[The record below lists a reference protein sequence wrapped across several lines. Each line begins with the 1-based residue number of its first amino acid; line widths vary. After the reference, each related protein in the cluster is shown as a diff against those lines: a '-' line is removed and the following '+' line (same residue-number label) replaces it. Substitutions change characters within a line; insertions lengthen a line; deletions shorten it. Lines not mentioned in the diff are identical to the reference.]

1 MPVITTLIVFG
12 LVTYYLYQ
20 KRPTFAGKEV
30 DYSFGDPTLQKI
42 KSKLEEQ
49 EYTSAEFLINQLD
62 ADDLRQA
69 IDHVTLNG
77 DSNILFD
84 WKEAL
89 PDSQL
94 ANLFLGVYYIHQASL
109 DRGNLPPE
117 SLSAEQEELFFENS
131 DKAKVLL
138 EKIESDPE
146 LKAEAYA
153 QLLRIAGTTGDFK
166 NTDIYF
172 DKCLALNPNHLW
184 AHIEYAENI
193 QPKWGGNLEIIEK
206 FIDDLTDDP
215 LVNQTVY
222 LKMVWDSVLANEN
235 LFGGSMKDLKQQA
248 KALLFEIDAELNNHP
263 PSSIQKYVLYN
274 YMTVVSEEFGIRA
287 LNQKYNKMMEGNFT
301 LYPFGIMR

>member
-1 MPVITTLIVFG
+1 MPTITIIILFG
-12 LVTYYLYQ
+12 LVAYYFYQ
-20 KRPTFAGKEV
+20 KRTPFSGKKV
-30 DYSFGDPTLQKI
+30 DYSFGEANLQKI

-49 EYTSAEFLINQLD
+49 EFTSAEFLIYELD
-62 ADDLRQA
+62 PDELRQV

-77 DSNILFD
+77 VGKTILD

-89 PDSQL
+89 PNSQL
-94 ANLFLGVYYIHQASL
+94 ANLFLGVFYIHQASL
-109 DRGNLPPE
+109 NRGNSPLDALPPE
-117 SLSAEQEELFFENS
+117 QKKLFFEYS
-131 DKAKVLL
+131 DKAKDLL
-138 EKIESDPE
+138 EKVDSDDE
-146 LKAEAYA
+146 LKTEAYA
-153 QLLRIAGTTGDFK
+153 QLLRIAGTTGDFESA
-166 NTDIYF
+166 NVYF
-172 DKCLALNPNHLW
+172 DKCLKLNPNHLW

-235 LFGGSMKDLKQQA
+235 LFGGTMQDLKQQA
-248 KALLFEIDAELNNHP
+248 KALLFEIDAEVNNHP

-287 LNQKYNKMMEGNFT
+287 LNQKYNKMMDGNFT
-301 LYPFGIMR
+301 LYPFGIMH

>member
-1 MPVITTLIVFG
+1 MPLITTLIIFG

-20 KRPTFAGKEV
+20 KRQTFAGAKV
-30 DYSFGDPTLQKI
+30 DYSFGDPALQKI
-42 KSKLEEQ
+42 KSKLEEE
-49 EYTSAEFLINQLD
+49 EYTSAEFLIKQLD

-69 IDHVTLNG
+69 IDHVSLNG
-77 DSNILFD
+77 IGKTILD

-109 DRGNLPPE
+109 NRGNLPLDA
-117 SLSAEQEELFFENS
+117 LSTEQEELFFEYS
-131 DKAKVLL
+131 DQAKDLL
-138 EKIESDPE
+138 ENIDSDDE
-146 LKAEAYA
+146 LEAEAYA

-166 NTDIYF
+166 NADIYF

-206 FIDDLTDDP
+206 FIDGLTNDP

-222 LKMVWDSVLANEN
+222 LKVVWDSVLANEN
-235 LFGGSMKDLKQQA
+235 LFGGSMQDLKDQA

-274 YMTVVSEEFGIRA
+274 YMTVVSEEFGIKA
-287 LNQKYNKMMEGNFT
+287 LNQKYNKMMGGNFT
-301 LYPFGIMR
+301 LYPFGIMS

>member
-1 MPVITTLIVFG
+1 MPIIITIILFG
-12 LVTYYLYQ
+12 LVAYYLYQ
-20 KRPTFAGKEV
+20 KRSTFVGQEV
-30 DYSFGDPTLQKI
+30 DYSFGDSNLQKI

-49 EYTSAEFLINQLD
+49 EYTSAEFLIHQLD
-62 ADDLRQA
+62 AGELRQA

-77 DSNILFD
+77 VEKTLLD

-109 DRGNLPPE
+109 NRGNLPLDA
-117 SLSAEQEELFFENS
+117 LSPKQEELFFECS
-131 DKAKVLL
+131 DKAKDLL
-138 EKIESDPE
+138 EKIDADDEF
-146 LKAEAYA
+146 KAEAYA
-153 QLLRIAGTTGDFK
+153 QLLRVSGTNGDFK
-166 NTDIYF
+166 NADFYF
-172 DKCLALNPNHLW
+172 DKCLEISPNHLW

-193 QPKWGGNLEIIEK
+193 QPKWGGNLEIIGK

-235 LFGGSMKDLKQQA
+235 LFGGSMQDLKQQA
-248 KALLFEIDAELNNHP
+248 KSLLFEIDAELNNHP

-274 YMTVVSEEFGIRA
+274 YMTVVSEEFGIKT
-287 LNQKYNKMMEGNFT
+287 LNQKYNKMMGGNFT
-301 LYPFGIMR
+301 LYPFGIMH

>member
-1 MPVITTLIVFG
+1 MPIITTLILIG

-20 KRPTFAGKEV
+20 KRPSFAGKKV
-30 DYSFGDPTLQKI
+30 DYSFGNPALQKI

-62 ADDLRQA
+62 TDNLHQV

-77 DSNILFD
+77 DGKTILD

-94 ANLFLGVYYIHQASL
+94 ANLFLGVFYIHEASL
-109 DRGNLPPE
+109 NRGNSPLEALP
-117 SLSAEQEELFFENS
+117 AKQEELFFENS
-131 DKAKVLL
+131 EKAKKLL
-138 EKIESDPE
+138 KKIDADPE
-146 LKAEAYA
+146 MKAEAYA
-153 QLLRIAGTTGDFK
+153 QLLRIAMTTGDFESA
-166 NTDIYF
+166 DIYF
-172 DKCLALNPNHLW
+172 EKCLALNPNHLW

-206 FIDDLTDDP
+206 FIDDLTDEP

-235 LFGGSMKDLKQQA
+235 LFGGSMQDLKQQA

-287 LNQKYNKMMEGNFT
+287 INQKYNKMMEGNFT

>member
-1 MPVITTLIVFG
+1 MPVVITLTIFG

-20 KRPTFAGKEV
+20 KRQTFAGQKV
-30 DYSFGDPTLQKI
+30 DYSFGDPAIQKI

-62 ADDLRQA
+62 VDNLRQA

-77 DSNILFD
+77 IGKTILD

-89 PDSQL
+89 PNSQL

-109 DRGNLPPE
+109 NRGNLPLDA
-117 SLSAEQEELFFENS
+117 LSTKQEELFFEYS
-131 DKAKVLL
+131 DEAKDLL
-138 EKIESDPE
+138 GNIDSDDE

-166 NTDIYF
+166 SADIYF
-172 DKCLALNPNHLW
+172 EKCLALNPNHLW

-235 LFGGSMKDLKQQA
+235 LFGGSMKDLKEQA

-274 YMTVVSEEFGIRA
+274 YMTVVSEEFGIKA
-287 LNQKYNKMMEGNFT
+287 LNQKYNKMMGGNFT
-301 LYPFGIMR
+301 LYPFGIMH

>member
-1 MPVITTLIVFG
+1 MPIITTIILFG

-30 DYSFGDPTLQKI
+30 DYSFGDPTVQKI
-42 KSKLEEQ
+42 KSKLEEL

-77 DSNILFD
+77 NEKTILD

-89 PDSQL
+89 PNSQL

-109 DRGNLPPE
+109 NRGNLPMEELP
-117 SLSAEQEELFFENS
+117 AKQEELFFENS
-131 DKAKVLL
+131 EMAKDLL
-138 EKIESDPE
+138 GKIDEDPE
-146 LKAEAYA
+146 LKAEAYS

-166 NTDIYF
+166 SADIYF

-193 QPKWGGNLEIIEK
+193 QPKWGGNLEVIEK
-206 FIDDLTDDP
+206 FIDGLTDDP

-235 LFGGSMKDLKQQA
+235 LFGGSMKDLKAQA

-274 YMTVVSEEFGIRA
+274 YMTIVSEEFGIRA
-287 LNQKYNKMMEGNFT
+287 LNQKYNKLMGGNFT